1 MLAVMADVPLA
12 ALDDEALAERARG
25 WAPLEGGELLGTLA
39 PELRGVEW
47 LQGGPLTLVGLGGK
61 VVLIRFWLTGCAYC
75 EATAPALNELHDAYA
90 AKGLVVVGLHHPKS
104 DEIRDRAVV
113 ERAVRQ
119 LGFRFPVG
127 IDPDWKTAN
136 AYGVGTVFREF
147 TSVSILVD
155 RRDDP
160 LRSRRRRVSPRRRA
174 GAPRLQPRV
183 RRAARRH
190 RAAAFRAL
198 ASRWCA
204 WPTRLPARGQRQLM
218 R

>member
-1 MLAVMADVPLA
+1 MTCGLLVA
-12 ALDDEALAERARG
+12 ATLALAGVPANERAPA
-25 WAPLEGGELLGTLA
+25 WAPREGRELLGTRA

-47 LQGGPLTLVGLGGK
+47 LQGGPLTLVGLRGK

-104 DEIRDRAVV
+104 DETRDRAVV
-113 ERAVRQ
+113 ERAARQ

-155 RRDDP
+155 R
-160 LRSRRRRVSPRRRA
+160 A
-174 GAPRLQPRV
+174 GTIRFVHDGGEFHRGGGPE
-183 RRAARRH
+183 H
-190 RAAAFRAL
+190 RACNLAYDALHAAIE
-198 ASRWCA
+198 
-204 WPTRLPARGQRQLM
+204 QLLSE
-218 R
+218 RDER